1 MTPTLDLP
9 ADLETR
15 FNSERMRMAEV
26 VAYWER
32 QV

>member
-1 MTPTLDLP
+1 MTLTLDLP
-9 ADLETR
+9 PVLETR
-15 FNSERMRMAEV
+15 FNSERMRMAGV